1 MYYDILKLCLKS
13 ANAKQILISISILFQ
28 SDFSIPTII
37 LLGYVSSKIGFQV
50 NFFQPRLILNFLC
63 LLGLGDIAD

>member
-13 ANAKQILISISILFQ
+13 ANAKQILMSIFAILFQ

-50 NFFQPRLILNFLC
+50 NFF
-63 LLGLGDIAD
+63 

>member
-13 ANAKQILISISILFQ
+13 ANAKQILMSIAILFQ

-50 NFFQPRLILNFLC
+50 NFFNL
-63 LLGLGDIAD
+63 D